1 MTKLPSLL
9 DRQFF
14 VGFDDL
20 FDKLDTTLGK
30 VDKFPPHDVIK
41 TGDHTYEVVIAVA
54 GFSKDDIKVDIENN
68 TLVIRGFKPKESLNL
83 AEKYPRFIYN
93 GISNRSF
100 TKNFTLQPQ
109 IIVKKAKVE
118 NGLLTIQ
125 LEEIIPDEQKS
136 RNISID

>member
-41 TGDHTYEVVIAVA
+41 TGDHTYEVILAIA
-54 GFSKDDIKVDIENN
+54 GFLKDEITVDIDNN
-68 TLVIRGFKPKESLNL
+68 TLVIRGTKLKQSLDYNS
-83 AEKYPRFIYN
+83 KYPRFIYN

-100 TKNFTLQPQ
+100 TKNFTLQQ
-109 IIVKKAKVE
+109 HIVVKKAKVE

-125 LEEIIPDEQKS
+125 LEEIVPDEQKTRS
-136 RNISID
+136 ISID